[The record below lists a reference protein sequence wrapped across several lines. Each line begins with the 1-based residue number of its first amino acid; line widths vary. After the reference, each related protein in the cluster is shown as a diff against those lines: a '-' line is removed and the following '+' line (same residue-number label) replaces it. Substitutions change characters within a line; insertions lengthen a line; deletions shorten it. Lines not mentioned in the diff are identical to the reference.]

1 GIAVVA
7 DLFEVVN
14 PVAFDGQVFEVAR
27 VDRILTEGAGELVV
41 GDQRVGEGRRA
52 GAAFVD
58 RAVRDAAVDAT
69 RADPVV
75 AAGDEVVFDHRPFD
89 AGVDADFFDFL
100 TADEL
105 VVRGDVDHAFPVRSQ
120 RAFRTGETFF
130 R

>member
-1 GIAVVA
+1 
-7 DLFEVVN
+7 
-14 PVAFDGQVFEVAR
+14 
-27 VDRILTEGAGELVV
+27 
-41 GDQRVGEGRRA
+41 

-75 AAGDEVVFDHRPFD
+75 AAGDEVVFDHRHFD

-130 R
+130 RFFHFFFAGHVGGHRPVRIGRGGAPGAWEAVAFVVGHSVAAGFVAEVD